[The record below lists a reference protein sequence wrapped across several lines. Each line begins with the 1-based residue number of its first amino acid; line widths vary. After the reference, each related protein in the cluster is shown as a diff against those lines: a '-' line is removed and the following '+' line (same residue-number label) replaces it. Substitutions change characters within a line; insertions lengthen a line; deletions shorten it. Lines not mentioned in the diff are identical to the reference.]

1 MNFCERKIKITFFD
15 LIGGLNSN
23 NPNKD
28 KMNFSFEDSILILIY
43 HFTKME
49 NTFKLDCSY
58 MVESGIMEITEI
70 KNSFLSN

>member
-28 KMNFSFEDSILILIY
+28 KMNFSFEDSYNFNFDFSL
-43 HFTKME
+43 HE
-49 NTFKLDCSY
+49 NGEYFQT
-58 MVESGIMEITEI
+58 
-70 KNSFLSN
+70 